1 MVVLFLLLAAVSGVG
16 FWAGRTALISPA
28 DPLVNEDEP
37 ISYVVDVGSVGRS
50 LPFTADAEWRLFPA
64 GRHSGTG
71 VVTSVTVSPGDIVW
85 PGDVAYSVGLRP
97 VVIGE
102 GDVPMFRSL
111 GSDDEGADV
120 AQFQNLMATLG
131 FYGGEV
137 SGRFDSATE
146 DAAREW
152 QESLGV
158 ESTGDVEMGDIVFI
172 APLPARVVLSD
183 EVVAGSRLS
192 DGEVVMSTL
201 SPHPEFTISL
211 SHEQADLV
219 PLSADVLVSYPEGVW
234 KARIDRAVETDL
246 GQLDLVLSESSGGS
260 ICGGACFDWVDL
272 RSTTSFRAEVVLIPE
287 TTGPLVPIAAIT
299 TDAVN
304 NPSVTLTDGTL
315 VPVRIIASANGI
327 AVVEGIEPGNEI
339 SLVVDE

>member
-1 MVVLFLLLAAVSGVG
+1 L
-16 FWAGRTALISPA
+16 
-28 DPLVNEDEP
+28 
-37 ISYVVDVGSVGRS
+37 
-50 LPFTADAEWRLFPA
+50 
-64 GRHSGTG
+64 
-71 VVTSVTVSPGDIVW
+71 
-85 PGDVAYSVGLRP
+85 
-97 VVIGE
+97 
-102 GDVPMFRSL
+102 
-111 GSDDEGADV
+111 DDEGADV
-120 AQFQNLMATLG
+120 AQFQNLIATLG

-137 SGRFDSATE
+137 NGRFDSDTA

-219 PLSADVLVSYPEGVW
+219 PLSAEVLVSYPEGVW
-234 KARIDRAVETDL
+234 NARIDRAVETDL
-246 GQLDLVLSESSGGS
+246 GQLDLVLSESAGGS

-272 RSTTSFRAEVVLIPE
+272 RTTTSFRAEVVLIPE

-315 VPVRIIASANGI
+315 VPVRIIASANGM
-327 AVVEGIEPGNEI
+327 AVVEGIEPGTEI
-339 SLVVDE
+339 RLLVDE